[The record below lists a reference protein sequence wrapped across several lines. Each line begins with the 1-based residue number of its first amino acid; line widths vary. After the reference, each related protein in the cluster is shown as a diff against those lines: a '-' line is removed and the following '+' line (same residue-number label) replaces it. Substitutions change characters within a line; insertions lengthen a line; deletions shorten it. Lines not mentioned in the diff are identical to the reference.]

1 MFGYALQMRLRLLTI
16 FCAAL
21 TSLVT
26 AQDAPRPIQN
36 SSDSQTFLD
45 AQLHPLPPLSAV
57 RARRVRSLVA
67 QMTLKEK
74 VGQMTQL
81 EVGMITDGS
90 ESTLRINPEKLR
102 KAVNDYGVGSILNV
116 KDIALPPAKWHD
128 IIGAIVR
135 ATDQTR
141 LHVPVI
147 YGLDSV
153 HGANYVAGATIF
165 PQQLGMAATWDYE
178 LARDAAAIVAAET
191 RSVGVP
197 WNFSPVLDV
206 GRQPL
211 WPRLYETFGEDPY
224 LTTVMGAAV
233 IRGYQGDDPRRRT
246 ASAPR

>member
-45 AQLHPLPPLSAV
+45 AQLHPLPPLSAA

-90 ESTLRINPEKLR
+90 ESNLRVNPEKLR
-102 KAVNDYGVGSILNV
+102 KAVNDYGVIV
-116 KDIALPPAKWHD
+116 PQAR
-128 IIGAIVR
+128 GA
-135 ATDQTR
+135 QTPSWER
-141 LHVPVI
+141 VDRPE
-147 YGLDSV
+147 SSSR
-153 HGANYVAGATIF
+153 
-165 PQQLGMAATWDYE
+165 P
-178 LARDAAAIVAAET
+178 
-191 RSVGVP
+191 
-197 WNFSPVLDV
+197 
-206 GRQPL
+206 
-211 WPRLYETFGEDPY
+211 
-224 LTTVMGAAV
+224 
-233 IRGYQGDDPRRRT
+233 
-246 ASAPR
+246 